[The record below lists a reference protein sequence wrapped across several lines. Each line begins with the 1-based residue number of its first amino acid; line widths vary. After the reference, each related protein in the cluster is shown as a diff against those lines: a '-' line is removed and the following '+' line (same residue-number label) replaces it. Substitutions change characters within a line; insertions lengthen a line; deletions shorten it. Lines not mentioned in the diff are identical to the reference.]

1 MVNRQLVIRNSH
13 LRPRVPQPTFD
24 FQPLTF
30 MLTIRSPQLKLLER
44 LCNAVAVSGD
54 EGEVRRIV
62 LEQVTPY
69 ADEVRV
75 DVLGNVLVRKRG
87 SKRNRLQ
94 VLLAAHM
101 DEVGFMI
108 VSDEGGGFFRFAPVG
123 SVDMA
128 QMAGKSVWI
137 GREHIPA
144 VIGIP
149 PVHLLSDEQRTHKVD
164 AADLR
169 FDVGSSEAGIQVG
182 DRAAFATRFRR
193 TGPSIFAKS
202 IDDRLGVA
210 TLIEL
215 LKHAPDNIDLSL
227 AFTVQE
233 EMGPRGA
240 GAAAHAFAPDIAIAV
255 DCTLAR
261 DLPKTS
267 GENTVYNTKLDH
279 GPAIYLSQASA
290 LNDPRLVHFFEQT
303 AETDGIPFQI
313 RQPGGG
319 GTDAASMNQQ
329 LEGIPS
335 LSISVPGRYIHT
347 PIGLCRV
354 ADWQNTL
361 RLLHAGLSRLT
372 RGVLKR

>member
-1 MVNRQLVIRNSH
+1 
-13 LRPRVPQPTFD
+13 
-24 FQPLTF
+24 

-54 EGEVRRIV
+54 EGEVRKIV

-75 DVLGNVLVRKRG
+75 DALGNVLVRKRG
-87 SKRNRLQ
+87 SKRNRPN
-94 VLLAAHM
+94 VMLASHM
-101 DEVGFMI
+101 DEVGFMV
-108 VSDEGGGFFRFAPVG
+108 VSDEGEGFFRFVKVG
-123 SVDMA
+123 SLDMTM
-128 QMAGKSVWI
+128 MAGKPVVI
-137 GREHIPA
+137 GREHTPA
-144 VIGIP
+144 VIGMTPI
-149 PVHLLSDEQRTHKVD
+149 HLLDEEDRAKTVNVD
-164 AADLR
+164 GLR
-169 FDVGSSEAGIQVG
+169 FDVGSATGIQVG
-182 DRAAFATRFRR
+182 DRATFATRFRR
-193 TGPSIFAKS
+193 VGPSIFAKA

-215 LKHAPDNIDLSL
+215 LKHAPDNVDLSL

-233 EMGPRGA
+233 EIGSRGA

-261 DLPKTS
+261 DLPNPN
-267 GENTVYNTKLDH
+267 GENTIYNTKLDH

-290 LNDPRLVHFFEQT
+290 LNDPRLVRFFEQT
-303 AETDGIPFQI
+303 AQAEEIPCQI

-319 GTDAASMNQQ
+319 GTDADAMNQQ
-329 LEGIPS
+329 LEGIPT

-361 RLLHAGLSRLT
+361 RLPHAGLSRMTPAL
-372 RGVLKR
+372 LKRYT